1 METWEGSA
9 GVCLNENNE
18 LLMVLQGKEDEK
30 KTWSVPTGGKEDGET
45 FASCCL
51 REVWEETGY
60 RAETIEELMVKQG
73 KIEEIPIQVKVHYYA
88 VKIIGGAPTIQDPDQ
103 LIHEIA
109 WKSRKELE
117 TLDLSFPEDREF
129 FLRTLSS

>member
-1 METWEGSA
+1 
-9 GVCLNENNE
+9 
-18 LLMVLQGKEDEK
+18 MVLQGKEDEK

-73 KIEEIPIQVKVHYYA
+73 EIEEIPIQVKVHYYA
-88 VKIIGGAPTIQDPDQ
+88 VKIIGGAPTIHDPDQ

-109 WKSRKELE
+109 WKPRIELE

>member
-1 METWEGSA
+1 MELREGAA

-60 RAETIEELMVKQG
+60 RAETIEELMVKQAE
-73 KIEEIPIQVKVHYYA
+73 IEEIPIQVEVHYYA
-88 VKIIGGAPTIQDPDQ
+88 VKIIGGAPTICDPDH

-109 WKSRKELE
+109 WKSREELKA
-117 TLDLSFPEDREF
+117 LKLSYPEDREF
-129 FLRTLSS
+129 LLRVMS